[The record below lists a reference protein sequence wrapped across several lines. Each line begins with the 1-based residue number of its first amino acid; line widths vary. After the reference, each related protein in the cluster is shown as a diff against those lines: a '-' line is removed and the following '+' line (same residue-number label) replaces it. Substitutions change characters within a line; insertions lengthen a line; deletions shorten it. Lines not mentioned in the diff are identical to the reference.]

1 MNGVTLPFGE
11 ERFAVRR
18 VYCVGQNYSEHVR
31 EMGGDPTANVP
42 CFFMKPTD
50 GLLGPGAR
58 VPYPPETRDFQH
70 EVELV
75 VALGSGGRRLDREGA
90 RRAIRAYGVGL
101 DLTRRDL
108 QADLKRRAHPWELA
122 KSFTGSAV
130 VSALVPWGPG
140 LPPTAVLRLTVNGT
154 VRQEATLGAMI
165 RDVEDLLVILSRY
178 DALAP
183 GDLLFTGT
191 PAGVGPLGVG
201 DRLEAVC
208 GEARLEASVVEPS

>member
-58 VPYPPETRDFQH
+58 VPYPPET
-70 EVELV
+70 
-75 VALGSGGRRLDREGA
+75 
-90 RRAIRAYGVGL
+90 L

-140 LPPTAVLRLTVNGT
+140 LPPTTVLRLTVNGT
-154 VRQEATLGAMI
+154 VRQDATLGAMI
-165 RDVEDLLVILSRY
+165 RDVEDLLVLLSRY

-208 GEARLEASVVEPS
+208 GEARLEATVVDGA